1 MDWGMEMRVVFFAG
15 ATALA
20 LMIGGCDA
28 GPSATAKGPPPS
40 AAGPAQVSS
49 ADPRDQPVPLVA
61 GKPLWAA
68 NKKHTA
74 QENADYQFAKNGK
87 DFDAKTETDYI
98 DEAHAFADAPP
109 VGVQKIERSNGD
121 ALLYDAKS
129 NTFAVVAKTGAPRT
143 MFKPRDGLAYWK
155 QQQQREAERSSG
167 NGDNSDS

>member
-1 MDWGMEMRVVFFAG
+1 MEMRVVFFAG
-15 ATALA
+15 AASLA
-20 LMIGGCDA
+20 LMMGACDA
-28 GPSATAKGPPPS
+28 GPSATAKVSPP
-40 AAGPAQVSS
+40 AAGQASNV
-49 ADPRDQPVPLVA
+49 DPRDQPVPLVG

-87 DFDAKTETDYI
+87 DFDARTETDYV
-98 DEAHAFADAPP
+98 DEAHAFVDAPP
-109 VGVQKIERSNGD
+109 AGVQKIERSNGD
-121 ALLYDAKS
+121 ALLYDPKT

-167 NGDNSDS
+167 NDNSQS